1 MVCSSKGVFFDLDF
15 NLNLSIKKGSSG
27 SNTTKS
33 AGLPSLILPNGAPI
47 KLAGFKDK
55 NLNKV
60 GKLKILSL
68 VNLKAEQR
76 IVSSPMAPGAAV
88 SYGSLLLS
96 SS

>member
-68 VNLKAEQR
+68 ALVRKVLR
-76 IVSSPMAPGAAV
+76 PGDSCRHTSS
-88 SYGSLLLS
+88 
-96 SS
+96 